1 MLGKC
6 PVFQERVPQELRET
20 VCKVIKKDSVEVSDK
35 SIEDCHRVGKRGTS
49 IVKFCKR
56 EVSKQVLNIREDLK
70 KLSMEDL

>member
-1 MLGKC
+1 M
-6 PVFQERVPQELRET
+6 PQELRET

-35 SIEDCHRVGKRGTS
+35 SIEDCHRVGKRGIS